1 MREIDK
7 ALTDL
12 KQLNPKLI
20 NYTASHLLDLIMEY
34 QVYINKCRSRNGNYK
49 ITLDEFKNSNRFFKL

>member
-1 MREIDK
+1 MIEIDK
-7 ALTDL
+7 ALVDL
-12 KQLNPKLI
+12 KRLNPKLI

-34 QVYINKCRSRNGNYK
+34 QVYINKLRSRNGNNK